1 MEKLDV
7 LAFAAHPDDVEIS
20 CAGTIIKHV
29 SLGKKIGIVDLT
41 RGELGT
47 RGSAEIRD
55 HESALAAKILG
66 LSIRENL
73 GFKDGF
79 FVIDEENKLKIV
91 EKIRKYQPEIVL
103 CNSIVDRHPDHGR
116 ASQLVSESCFL
127 SGLTKVVTFENGV
140 EQNAWRP
147 QFVYHYIQDKY
158 IKPDFVIDVTEFM
171 TQKMNAIKAFKS
183 QFYDPNSLEPM
194 TPIATANFFDFI
206 EGRARDLGRNIGV
219 EFGEGFTTERIV
231 GINSFEDLI

>member
-79 FVIDEENKLKIV
+79 FVIDEVNKLKIV
-91 EKIRKYQPEIVL
+91 EKIRKYRPEIVL